1 MPSVNFDGANAAM
14 APLSPAA
21 DHRNLFYRIISGVV
35 LGPLVL
41 VLAFLR
47 YPAFEVALALATA
60 IGLGEW
66 LKLVTGRWSWWPCAA
81 PFVILS
87 VYWFYGIEYA
97 LYALAIIAVA
107 LGLTLAKGIRN
118 KGFVA
123 FGLPYVGLTM
133 LSLAWLHDPFNG
145 GWPPVFFVFF
155 VVWSTDIGA
164 YAVGRSLKG
173 PRLAPSIS
181 PNKTWSGFFGGLGF
195 AAIVALCL
203 SQAFNASRPVQV
215 VEIAIG
221 LSLLGQGGDLFESA
235 MKRRFGVKDSGN
247 LIPGHGGMLDR
258 IDALL
263 WAAPSFALLHSFGLT
278 AGLSP

>member
-1 MPSVNFDGANAAM
+1 
-14 APLSPAA
+14 
-21 DHRNLFYRIISGVV
+21 
-35 LGPLVL
+35 
-41 VLAFLR
+41 
-47 YPAFEVALALATA
+47 VALALATA

-66 LKLVTGRWSWWPCAA
+66 LKLVTGRWYWWPCAA

-97 LYALAIIAVA
+97 LYALAIVAVA
-107 LGLTLAKGIRN
+107 LGLILAKGVRD

-164 YAVGRSLKG
+164 FAVGRSLKG
-173 PRLAPSIS
+173 PRLVPSIS

-203 SQAFNASRPVQV
+203 SHAFNASRPVQV